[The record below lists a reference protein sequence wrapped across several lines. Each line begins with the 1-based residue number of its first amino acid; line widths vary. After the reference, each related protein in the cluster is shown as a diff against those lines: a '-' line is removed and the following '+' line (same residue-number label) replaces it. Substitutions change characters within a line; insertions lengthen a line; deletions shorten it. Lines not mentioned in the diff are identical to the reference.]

1 MTSAASNA
9 RSKAVGIMPAYVD
22 TIMLLERLHRR
33 MQEVVKDALDRAKID
48 EINAVQA
55 LMLYNIADQELT
67 VSELRA
73 RDYYTGS
80 NSSYNV
86 KKLVEAGY
94 ICYSKSRVDRRC
106 ARISLGERG
115 KEIHAL
121 VARAYEKHARSL
133 DCVGGVEADDLSAIN
148 RSLGKLD
155 RFWEDQIQYRL

>member
-1 MTSAASNA
+1 MKSAALNASNT
-9 RSKAVGIMPAYVD
+9 SVGIMPAYVD
-22 TIMLLERLHRR
+22 TIMMLERLHRR

-55 LMLYNIADQELT
+55 LMLYNIADQELS

-94 ICYSKSRVDRRC
+94 ICYAKSRVDRRR

-121 VARAYEKHARSL
+121 VASAYEKHARML
-133 DCVGGVEADDLSAIN
+133 DCVGGVEVNDLSAIN

>member
-1 MTSAASNA
+1 MTTAGLNVRTKAAA
-9 RSKAVGIMPAYVD
+9 IMPAYVD
-22 TIMLLERLHRR
+22 TIMMLERLHRR
-33 MQEVVKDALDRAKID
+33 MQEVVKDALDRAGID

-55 LMLYNIADQELT
+55 LMLYNVADQELS

-86 KKLVEAGY
+86 KKLVEAGF
-94 ICYSKSRVDRRC
+94 ICYAKSRVDRRC
-106 ARISLGERG
+106 SRISLGERG

-121 VARAYEKHARSL
+121 VAQAYEKHASTL
-133 DCVGGVEADDLSAIN
+133 GCVGGVEADDLTAIN

-155 RFWEDQIQYRL
+155 RFWEDQVQYRL